1 MCKPEITMK
10 ATVNVLCYKSKTLK
24 NGEHPLMVCVCKDR
38 KRKYISIGMSVNP
51 RFWDFEKNKPKRN
64 CPNKEQLNK
73 LIAEIEQKYAE
84 QVMEFSTMQRD
95 YTATTLVETVDN
107 SSKCKTVN
115 DLFLHHIKQLM
126 NENRL
131 GYALSVRQV
140 YTSLIKYKGN
150 LDFFFTEIDI
160 TWLKGYESWLRKQD
174 LSENTIGIRFRTL
187 RMIYNLAIS
196 EGLVKSDS
204 YPFKKYKVSKL
215 HKVTAKRAITKKEI
229 KKIMSYDTSS
239 ACFSKKLAVDIFS
252 FSYLM
257 GGINFT
263 DIAMLTQENIEDGKL
278 IYIRQ
283 KTKKTIVL
291 PLLPQANE
299 IIDKYKDSKR
309 KYLFPILDN
318 KKRTPMQTKDRITDV
333 IASTNYHLKTIGESL
348 GIALKITTY
357 VARHSYATV
366 LKRAGVSTSVICESL
381 GHSSERITQIY
392 LDSFDNEQMNK
403 AMKNL
408 L

>member
-1 MCKPEITMK
+1 MK
-10 ATVNVLCYKSKTLK
+10 ATVNVLCYKSKTLS
-24 NGEHPLMVCVCKDR
+24 NGEHPLMICLCKDN
-38 KRKYISIGMSVNP
+38 KRKYISIGASVNP
-51 RFWDFEKNKPKRN
+51 RFWDFDKNKPKRN
-64 CPNKEQLNK
+64 CPNKEQLSK
-73 LIAEIEQKYAE
+73 LIAEAEQKYSE
-84 QVMEFSTMQRD
+84 QILDYSTTGRE
-95 YTATTLVETVDN
+95 YTLETLVETVDN

-131 GYALSVRQV
+131 GYALSVRQA

-150 LDFFFTEIDI
+150 LDFFFTDIDI
-160 TWLKGYESWLRKQD
+160 TWLKGYESWLRRQE

-187 RMIYNLAIS
+187 RMIYNLAIT

-215 HKVTAKRAITKKEI
+215 HKVTKKRAITKEEI
-229 KKIMSYDTSS
+229 KQIMDFDTSS
-239 ACFSKKLAVDIFS
+239 ACFYKRLAVDIFS

-263 DIAMLTQENIEDGKL
+263 DISKLTQDNIDNNKL
-278 IYIRQ
+278 IYTRQ
-283 KTKKTIVL
+283 KTKKTIIL
-291 PLLPQANE
+291 PLLPQAYA
-299 IIDKYKDSKR
+299 IIMKYKSDSR

-318 KKRTPMQTKDRITDV
+318 RKRTPMQTKDRITDV
-333 IASTNYHLKTIGESL
+333 IANINYHLKAIGAIL
-348 GIALKITTY
+348 GIEQTVTTY

-392 LDSFDNEQMNK
+392 LDSFDNEQMNE

>member
-1 MCKPEITMK
+1 MK

-51 RFWDFEKNKPKRN
+51 RFWDFDKNKPKRN
-64 CPNKEQLNK
+64 CPNKEQLSK
-73 LIAEIEQKYAE
+73 LIAETEQRYSE
-84 QVMEFSTMQRD
+84 QILDYSTTGRE
-95 YTATTLVETVDN
+95 YTLATLAETVDN

-115 DLFLHHIKQLM
+115 DLFQHHIKQLM
-126 NENRL
+126 DENRL

-150 LDFFFTEIDI
+150 LDCYFSEIDV
-160 TWLKGYESWLRKQD
+160 TWLKKYEGWLRKQK

-196 EGLVKSDS
+196 EGLVKGDL

-215 HKVTAKRAITKKEI
+215 HKVTTKRAITKEEI
-229 KKIMSYDTSS
+229 KQIMDFDTSS
-239 ACFSKKLAVDIFS
+239 ACFYKRLAVDIFS

-263 DIAMLTQENIEDGKL
+263 DISKLTQDNIDNNKL
-278 IYIRQ
+278 IYTRQ
-283 KTKKTIVL
+283 KTKKTIIL
-291 PLLPQANE
+291 PLLPQAYA
-299 IIDKYKDSKR
+299 IIMKYKSDSR

-318 KKRTPMQTKDRITDV
+318 RKRTPMQTKDRITDA
-333 IASTNYHLKTIGESL
+333 IATINYHLKAIGAIL
-348 GIALKITTY
+348 GIEQTVTTY

-366 LKRAGVSTSVICESL
+366 LKRAGVSTSIFPKIHRTAV
-381 GHSSERITQIY
+381 
-392 LDSFDNEQMNK
+392 
-403 AMKNL
+403 L
-408 L
+408 LIMLR

>member
-1 MCKPEITMK
+1 
-10 ATVNVLCYKSKTLK
+10 
-24 NGEHPLMVCVCKDR
+24 
-38 KRKYISIGMSVNP
+38 
-51 RFWDFEKNKPKRN
+51 
-64 CPNKEQLNK
+64 
-73 LIAEIEQKYAE
+73 
-84 QVMEFSTMQRD
+84 
-95 YTATTLVETVDN
+95 
-107 SSKCKTVN
+107 
-115 DLFLHHIKQLM
+115 
-126 NENRL
+126 
-131 GYALSVRQV
+131 
-140 YTSLIKYKGN
+140 
-150 LDFFFTEIDI
+150 
-160 TWLKGYESWLRKQD
+160 
-174 LSENTIGIRFRTL
+174 
-187 RMIYNLAIS
+187 MIYNLAIS
-196 EGLVKSDS
+196 EGLVKGDL

-229 KKIMSYDTSS
+229 KMIMNYDTSS

-333 IASTNYHLKTIGESL
+333 IASTNYHLKAIGESL

-357 VARHSYATV
+357 VARHSYATSV
-366 LKRAGVSTSVICESL
+366 CLANGVSIENVAKML
-381 GHSSERITQIY
+381 GHSNIKMTQHY
-392 LDSFDNEQMNK
+392 AKVLDSSILKDMMNVK
-403 AMKNL
+403 SAIVNL
-408 L
+408 G

>member
-1 MCKPEITMK
+1 MK
-10 ATVNVLCYKSKTLK
+10 ATVNVLCYKSKTLS
-24 NGEHPLMVCVCKDR
+24 NGEHPLMNCLCKDN
-38 KRKYISIGMSVNP
+38 KRKYISIGASVNP
-51 RFWDFEKNKPKRN
+51 RFWDFDKNKPKRN
-64 CPNKEQLNK
+64 CPNKEQLSK
-73 LIAEIEQKYAE
+73 LIAETEQKYSE
-84 QVMEFSTMQRD
+84 QILDYSTTGRE
-95 YTATTLVETVDN
+95 YTLETLVETVDN
-107 SSKCKTVN
+107 SLKCKTVN

-150 LDFFFTEIDI
+150 LDFFFTEIDV

-196 EGLVKSDS
+196 EGLVKGDL

-215 HKVTAKRAITKKEI
+215 HKVTTKRAITKEEI
-229 KKIMSYDTSS
+229 KQIMDFDTSS
-239 ACFSKKLAVDIFS
+239 VCFYKRLAVDIFS

-263 DIAMLTQENIEDGKL
+263 DISKLTQDNIDNNKL
-278 IYIRQ
+278 IYTRQ
-283 KTKKTIVL
+283 KTKKTIIL
-291 PLLPQANE
+291 PLLPQAYA
-299 IIDKYKDSKR
+299 IIMKYKSDSR

-318 KKRTPMQTKDRITDV
+318 RKRTPMQIKDRITDV
-333 IASTNYHLKTIGESL
+333 IATINYHLKAIGAIL
-348 GIALKITTY
+348 GIEQTVTTY

-366 LKRAGVSTSVICESL
+366 LKRAGVSTSIISESL
-381 GHSSERITQIY
+381 GHSSERVTQIY